1 MNNHQGFSFEEK
13 QLIRGTVVPYEETK
27 QLENYYPVAIC
38 KIDRTIIWRE
48 LSNIQFTSSFFS
60 DTLNMQ
66 AIEERKVCVTP
77 LSILHD
83 LFPEHQNQ
91 DKYEVEDGDAN
102 QTQTHF
108 LEPSGF
114 IFHVSRCGSTL
125 LTQMLASL
133 DSCIVMSEPPIMD
146 AAFRFL
152 HANQDFTDKDILIKQ
167 LIYALARQ
175 RSPKE
180 KHFFIKFDSWHVAW
194 ISLIRKIYP
203 QTPIVF
209 LYREP
214 AEVLASHQK
223 QRGPQ
228 MIPHYINLSAL
239 QPDVNNIP
247 AYDFDAY
254 CLRMQLSFYQTI
266 LEQLPQTTLTLVNY
280 TQLPDIVWD
289 KLLGLFSMQ
298 LSEVE
303 MQKVIARTS
312 FHSKNQH
319 QSFTKNPAIK
329 SIHPQYKETQ
339 KSYQEL
345 EKIRLFKV

>member
-13 QLIRGTVVPYEETK
+13 QLIRGTVIPYEETK

-38 KIDRTIIWRE
+38 KMDRNIIWRE

-77 LSILHD
+77 LSILQD
-83 LFPEHQNQ
+83 LHPEHKHQN
-91 DKYEVEDGDAN
+91 AN
-102 QTQTHF
+102 QSTNQAHF

-152 HANQDFTDKDILIKQ
+152 HANQDFTDKEIFIKQ

-228 MIPHYINLSAL
+228 MVPHYIDLSAL
-239 QPDVNNIP
+239 QADVNNIP
-247 AYDFDAY
+247 VYDSDAY
-254 CLRMQLSFYQTI
+254 CLRMQQSFYQTI
-266 LEQLPQTTLTLVNY
+266 LELLPQTTLTLINY
-280 TQLPDIVWD
+280 TQLPHIVWD
-289 KLLGLFSMQ
+289 KLLNLFSMH

-303 MQKVIARTS
+303 MQQVIARTS

-319 QSFTKNPAIK
+319 QSFTKDP
-329 SIHPQYKETQ
+329 SIQSPHPEYKKTQ
-339 KSYQEL
+339 KSYQQL
-345 EKIRLFKV
+345 EKIRTSRI